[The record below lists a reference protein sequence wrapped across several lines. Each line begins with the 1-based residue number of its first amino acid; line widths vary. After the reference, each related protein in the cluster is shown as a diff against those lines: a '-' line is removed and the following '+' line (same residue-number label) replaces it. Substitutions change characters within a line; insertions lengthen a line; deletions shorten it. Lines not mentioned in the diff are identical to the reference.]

1 MANHVETNKVHHVI
15 TEEQHKKIEKLADT
29 IRYGSITLVI
39 QDGKLIQIDRN
50 EKMRVTP

>member
-1 MANHVETNKVHHVI
+1 MVNHAETNKVHHVI
-15 TEEQHKKIEKLADT
+15 TEEQHKKIQQLADT

-50 EKMRVTP
+50 EKMRVNP